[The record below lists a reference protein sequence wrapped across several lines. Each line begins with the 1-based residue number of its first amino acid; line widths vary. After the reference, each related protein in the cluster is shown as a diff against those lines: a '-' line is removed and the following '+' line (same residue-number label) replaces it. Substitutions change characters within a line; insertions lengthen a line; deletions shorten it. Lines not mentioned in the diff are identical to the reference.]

1 MPEELIK
8 RADQILKIYE
18 NKEIKRDIKV
28 QQALPLDDLIN
39 VKSEVEEELEKINV
53 LETTPLEA
61 MNILYKL
68 KEKIKNK

>member
-1 MPEELIK
+1 M
-8 RADQILKIYE
+8 
-18 NKEIKRDIKV
+18 

-39 VKSEVEEELEKINV
+39 VKSELEEELEKINV

>member
-1 MPEELIK
+1 M
-8 RADQILKIYE
+8 
-18 NKEIKRDIKV
+18 

>member
-1 MPEELIK
+1 MYQKLYELIS
-8 RADQILKIYE
+8 
-18 NKEIKRDIKV
+18 
-28 QQALPLDDLIN
+28 